1 MRFRNGNDD
10 ESISKIF
17 AVSMQDLTYA
27 FQHKASQLCNKKEF
41 FNKTY
46 QLYNKTMMGQHRT

>member
-17 AVSMQDLTYA
+17 AVSMQDLTHA
-27 FQHKASQLCNKKEF
+27 FQHKASQFAKKKSF
-41 FNKTY
+41 LTNNISYTIK
-46 QLYNKTMMGQHRT
+46 Q